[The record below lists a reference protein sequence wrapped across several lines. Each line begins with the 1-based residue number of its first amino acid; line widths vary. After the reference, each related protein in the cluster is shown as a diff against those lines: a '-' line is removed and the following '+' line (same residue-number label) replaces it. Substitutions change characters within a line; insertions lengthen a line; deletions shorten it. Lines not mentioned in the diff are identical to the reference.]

1 VAYAVRRT
9 ALEGVLVLE
18 PQVFADDRG
27 FLFESFNNRDFEAGT
42 GVSAT
47 FVQDNHSRSKQGV
60 LRGLHYQV
68 RHAQGKLVRVVQG
81 RVFDVAV
88 NVKRDHPQYG
98 QWIGVYL
105 DSIENKQLW
114 MPPGFAHGFV
124 VLSETADLLYK
135 TTDYYSPADERCIRW
150 DDPTLAINWPMQC
163 RPLLS
168 AKDALAPSFAESTGY
183 FIK

>member
-1 VAYAVRRT
+1 VTYAVRLT

-18 PQVFADDRG
+18 PIVFTDDRG
-27 FLFESFNNRDFEAGT
+27 LLFESFNKRDFEAST

-88 NVKRDHPQYG
+88 NVKRDHPQCG

-114 MPPGFAHGFV
+114 MPPGFAHGFL

-135 TTDYYSPADERCIRW
+135 TTDYYSPYDERSIRW
-150 DDPTLAINWPMQC
+150 DDPTLAIKWPIDKTPQ
-163 RPLLS
+163 LS
-168 AKDALAPSFAESTGY
+168 VKDAQGMPFCNAE
-183 FIK
+183 FF